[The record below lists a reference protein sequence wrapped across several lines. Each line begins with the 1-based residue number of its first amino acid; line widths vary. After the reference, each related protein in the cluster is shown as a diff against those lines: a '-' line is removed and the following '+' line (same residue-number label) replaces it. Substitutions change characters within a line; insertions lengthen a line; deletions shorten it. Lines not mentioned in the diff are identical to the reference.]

1 MSENFKLWMYCNE
14 WSDGLE
20 KCGYICE
27 SEKDDDASMI
37 TIYSSYI
44 PFIGSRLDLDGYP
57 FRDGYLKDLSD
68 KDKKYLT
75 EQFSGS
81 YRVKDV
87 CFYSEL
93 YFQEYSEN
101 PDRMSRTAELILE
114 KISKKII
121 NNSIIKKPKP
131 SKNRK

>member
-1 MSENFKLWMYCNE
+1 MSENFTLWMYCNE
-14 WSDGLE
+14 WSVGLE
-20 KCGYICE
+20 KCGYIYE
-27 SEKDDDASMI
+27 PDDPIMI
-37 TIYSSYI
+37 SIYSSYI

-68 KDKKYLT
+68 KGKKYLT

-121 NNSIIKKPKP
+121 DNSIIKKPKP

>member
-1 MSENFKLWMYCNE
+1 MSENFTLWMYCNE

-20 KCGYICE
+20 ECGYIYE
-27 SEKDDDASMI
+27 PDKNDDPGMI
-37 TIYSSYI
+37 SIYSSYI

-57 FRDGYLKDLSD
+57 FRDGYLKNLSNNG
-68 KDKKYLT
+68 KKYLT

-121 NNSIIKKPKP
+121 DNSIIKKPKP